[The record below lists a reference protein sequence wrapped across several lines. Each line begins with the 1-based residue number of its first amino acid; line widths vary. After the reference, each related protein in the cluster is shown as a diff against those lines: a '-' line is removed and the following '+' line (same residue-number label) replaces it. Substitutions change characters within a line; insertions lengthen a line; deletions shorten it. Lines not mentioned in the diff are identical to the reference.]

1 MNRSRVPIT
10 IKPWRS
16 EEAFRGVAKEN
27 AIRSG
32 MIEKKDHKMSKIGF
46 AIIGCGNIAPFHAE
60 AIRDTEGAELVAV
73 CDKEADR
80 AAGLAEKFPAEVY
93 TDFSE
98 LLKRDDVDVVNI
110 CLPSG
115 LHEPL
120 TIQAANAGKHVMV
133 EKPLDITLEKCD
145 RIIAVCKKNTVKL
158 ATIFPARFT
167 RGPAAIK
174 NAMSQ
179 GRFGTLTL
187 ADVAVK
193 WFRTQEYYD
202 SVDWRGTWDFD
213 GGGALMNQ
221 SIHYIDMLQDI
232 MGPVESVSA
241 YCSTR
246 VRNMEAEDTAV
257 ALLRFKNGA
266 LGTITGTT
274 VAYPGLDARVGIHG
288 ENGSA
293 ILEGETLVTWAFKES
308 TEEDRELKS
317 GMSETRSSGASDPTK
332 NIKSSGHQLQVEDMV
347 AAINEDREPMVSGES
362 GRKAV
367 EIICA
372 IYQSARNRGETVCL

>member
-1 MNRSRVPIT
+1 
-10 IKPWRS
+10 
-16 EEAFRGVAKEN
+16 
-27 AIRSG
+27 
-32 MIEKKDHKMSKIGF
+32 MSKIGF
-46 AIIGCGNIAPFHAE
+46 AIVGCGNIAPFHAE

-73 CDKEADR
+73 CDKDPSR
-80 AAGLAEKFPAEVY
+80 ATELAEKFSAESY
-93 TDFSE
+93 TDFAE
-98 LLKRDDVDVVNI
+98 TLKRDDVHVVNI

-115 LHEPL
+115 LHESL

-145 RIIAVCKKNTVKL
+145 SIIAVCKKNKVKL
-158 ATIFPARFT
+158 ATIFPCRFKP
-167 RGPAAIK
+167 GVSAIK
-174 NAMSQ
+174 NAISTGQ
-179 GRFGTLTL
+179 FGKLIL
-187 ADVAVK
+187 GDVAVK

-202 SVDWRGTWDFD
+202 NAEWRGTWKFD

-221 SIHYIDMLQDI
+221 SIHYIDILQDI

-241 YCSTR
+241 NCATL
-246 VRNMEAEDTAV
+246 VKNIEVEDTAV
-257 ALLRFKNGA
+257 AVIKFKNGA

-274 VAYPGLDARVGIHG
+274 AAYPGFDARVGIHG

-293 ILEGETLVTWAFKES
+293 ILEGESLIIWEFSDNTLQDEV
-308 TEEDRELKS
+308 LKS
-317 GMSETRSSGASDPTK
+317 SINETKSSGANDPTK
-332 NIKSSGHQLQVEDMV
+332 NLKSEGHKLQVSDMV

-372 IYQSARNRGETVCL
+372 IYQSNRNNGETVFL

>member
-1 MNRSRVPIT
+1 
-10 IKPWRS
+10 
-16 EEAFRGVAKEN
+16 
-27 AIRSG
+27 
-32 MIEKKDHKMSKIGF
+32 MSKIGF
-46 AIIGCGNIAPFHAE
+46 AIVGCGNIAPFHAE

-73 CDKEADR
+73 CDKDSAR
-80 AAGLAEKFPAEVY
+80 AVELAEKFPAKVY
-93 TDFSE
+93 SDFAE
-98 LLKRDDVDVVNI
+98 LLKDDAVDVVNI

-120 TIQAANAGKHVMV
+120 TIQSANAGKHVMV

-145 RIIAVCKKNTVKL
+145 AIIDACKKNKVKL

-167 RGPAAIK
+167 HGPTAIK
-174 NAMSQ
+174 NAIAA
-179 GRFGTLTL
+179 GRFGKLTL
-187 ADVAVK
+187 GDVAVK

-202 SVDWRGTWDFD
+202 SVDWRGTWKFD

-241 YCSTR
+241 YCSTL
-246 VRNMEAEDTAV
+246 VKNIEAEDTAV
-257 ALLRFKNGA
+257 AVLKFKNGA

-274 VAYPGLDARVGIHG
+274 TAYPGLDARVGIHG

-293 ILEGETLVTWAFKES
+293 ILEGESLVTWEFS
-308 TEEDRELKS
+308 NQTQDDGELQS
-317 GMSETRSSGASDPTK
+317 SMSETKSSGASDPTK
-332 NIKSSGHQLQVEDMV
+332 NLKSEGHKLQVEDMV
-347 AAINEDREPMVSGES
+347 AAISENREPMVSGES

-372 IYQSARNRGETVCL
+372 IYQSARNNGEAVIL